1 LSVDAVGADNAQF
14 RFRRRDSKCG
24 NAVGNVVMGK
34 LGVLI
39 DGEHKVGTPLERE
52 ADAGI
57 ERRRDTEIRGTANDL
72 DAGGDSRVQQI
83 STPLGAPII
92 NDDDCLHLGRK
103 RSNPPK
109 QAIIG
114 PESGD
119 DGDHD
124 RPRASLDFS
133 HTPLSRASDRAPLRT
148 VQWGCQQDEGDAS
161 AVTDS
166 EGAAW
171 TGPEAELD
179 ARQRM
184 LALEHQLELMDRV
197 KSLEA
202 RLAQLSVGASL
213 TPSEQLSAEQ
223 QLLALRESLP
233 WRVGRVVTIPVRVIG
248 RVLRRGTRE

>member
-1 LSVDAVGADNAQF
+1 
-14 RFRRRDSKCG
+14 
-24 NAVGNVVMGK
+24 M
-34 LGVLI
+34 
-39 DGEHKVGTPLERE
+39 
-52 ADAGI
+52 
-57 ERRRDTEIRGTANDL
+57 
-72 DAGGDSRVQQI
+72 
-83 STPLGAPII
+83 
-92 NDDDCLHLGRK
+92 
-103 RSNPPK
+103 
-109 QAIIG
+109 
-114 PESGD
+114 
-119 DGDHD
+119 
-124 RPRASLDFS
+124 
-133 HTPLSRASDRAPLRT
+133 
-148 VQWGCQQDEGDAS
+148 
-161 AVTDS
+161 TDS